1 MWSFSI
7 SSLTYHN
14 HHIALNRI
22 IDNKRSQTFLPA
34 RLPSPISRFKT
45 VKADVIWAIKIA
57 IMTSPNWIQMMEKM
71 RPTTDFG
78 VLSPYLWRYTVLMR
92 IFPQDASSHWL
103 LRGPMTYIYYSF
115 NDISPFLIGSN
126 PSSYLA
132 RRLFN
137 THPYFPYSTHIFNN
151 CKGFLARCVRWRNF
165 LFSFSQALFSVKS
178 KRWWISKLSLKL

>member
-1 MWSFSI
+1 MSHKDRHNDEPQLNPNDGENAANYWLWSFVAIPVKIYSI
-7 SSLTYHN
+7 
-14 HHIALNRI
+14 
-22 IDNKRSQTFLPA
+22 D
-34 RLPSPISRFKT
+34 
-45 VKADVIWAIKIA
+45 
-57 IMTSPNWIQMMEKM
+57 
-71 RPTTDFG
+71 G
-78 VLSPYLWRYTVLMR
+78 